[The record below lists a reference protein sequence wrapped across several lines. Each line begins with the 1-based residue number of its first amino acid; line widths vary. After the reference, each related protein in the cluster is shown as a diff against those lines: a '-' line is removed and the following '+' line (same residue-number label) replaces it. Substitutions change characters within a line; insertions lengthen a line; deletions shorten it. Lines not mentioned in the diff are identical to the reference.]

1 MQGFLEFG
9 SACWAR
15 ASDPM
20 INSLIGRGFTYHK
33 TPQNTCIINNIRRGA
48 LCLVECRKA
57 GLGTYLVTQKCRVLF
72 AAGYFILQ
80 ATLHVFK
87 LT

>member
-15 ASDPM
+15 TSDPM

-33 TPQNTCIINNIRRGA
+33 TSQNTCIINNIRRMA
-48 LCLVECRKA
+48 QCLVECRIV
-57 GLGTYLVTQKCRVLF
+57 GLGTYLVPRKDRLLF
-72 AAGYFILQ
+72 AAGNFSVVI
-80 ATLHVFK
+80 ATQ
-87 LT
+87 